1 MQRFNRRTQK
11 AAAKKELQQGCHNND
26 FNLQQIQCPSIKQ
39 KSEKSAGQLFI
50 EEIMEEPK
58 VKF

>member
-26 FNLQQIQCPSIKQ
+26 FNLQQIQFPSMKNQ
-39 KSEKSAGQLFI
+39 FFI
-50 EEIMEEPK
+50 RTIIMT
-58 VKF
+58 